1 MKKITSYTCVGYF
14 SLTLILKENKEG
26 DRGGK
31 LPCIK
36 VENQGTQFQ
45 PPLLNLEEQ
54 EECV

>member
-1 MKKITSYTCVGYF
+1 MCG
-14 SLTLILKENKEG
+14 ILLSDSDPKRENKEG